1 VRLRALPS
9 YDAAI
14 GSFWTWLFH
23 IAHNSVITHMR
34 KRRRVVPECDDALLQ
49 RRERVA
55 WEERDPMKELARGLA
70 KLAGSM
76 AAG

>member
-1 VRLRALPS
+1 MTRPASPVDSA
-9 YDAAI
+9 
-14 GSFWTWLFH
+14 
-23 IAHNSVITHMR
+23 ITHLR
-34 KRRRVVPECDDALLQ
+34 KRRRVVQECDDALLQ